1 MDDRHI
7 DDNHMDNNGSRTSSS
22 GNRETARMDQ
32 DNEKNIA
39 TPKAGAN
46 REAEMRIE
54 QGADDIDDR
63 KRNELAGDALAN
75 SHGDDD
81 PGRARREQGADNRD
95 DPDRKNP

>member
-1 MDDRHI
+1 MDDKHI
-7 DDNHMDNNGSRTSSS
+7 DDKLNNDDSRTIGS

-54 QGADDIDDR
+54 QGADDIDER
-63 KRNELAGDALAN
+63 KRSELAGDELAKL
-75 SHGDDD
+75 HGNGD
-81 PGRARREQGADNRD
+81 PGGVDIEPGADNRK
-95 DPDRKNP
+95 PDQKNP